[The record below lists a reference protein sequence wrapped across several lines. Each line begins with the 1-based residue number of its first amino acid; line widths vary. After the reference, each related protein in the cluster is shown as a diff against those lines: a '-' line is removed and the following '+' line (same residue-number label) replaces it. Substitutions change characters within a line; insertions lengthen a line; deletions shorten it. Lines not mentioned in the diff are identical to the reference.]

1 MSKGRLRRPKCG
13 PDSQGQQDGHRCH
26 SNRKSAHAYL
36 KIDLCN
42 NRKKLIPDYAEFMI
56 PDYAEFMNVRLGY
69 ELLLAYLQRSVRM

>member
-42 NRKKLIPDYAEFMI
+42 NRKKLIPDYAEFM
-56 PDYAEFMNVRLGY
+56 NVRLGY